1 MNHNSNTLCVPEGNP
16 GNKFAIIALIATI
29 IAGAILAKSFKK

>member
-1 MNHNSNTLCVPEGNP
+1 MNHNYTLCAPEGNP
-16 GNKFAIIALIATI
+16 GNKFAILIALIATI